1 VPTSLSAVSSN
12 TVVVLNW
19 TASTNAASYNVQR
32 SLVNGGP
39 YTNIA
44 SVTRTNYVDTNAVV
58 GVTNYYVVSAV
69 SIGGESTNSTQV
81 SAMPVNQ
88 APQPT
93 ILPVYWDST
102 GTNLLIRTITVAGHN
117 YVLQST
123 PGLESPVVWTP
134 VVTNTGTGGT
144 ITNSVPVSVTDPKRF
159 FRYSVQ

>member
-1 VPTSLSAVSSN
+1 MT
-12 TVVVLNW
+12 W
-19 TASTNAASYNVQR
+19 TASTNATSYNVKH

-44 SVTRTNYVDTNAVV
+44 SVTGTSYVDTNAVV
-58 GVTNYYVVSAV
+58 GATNYYVVSAV
-69 SIGGESTNSTQV
+69 SGGGESTNSSQV
-81 SAMPVNQ
+81 SAIPVNQ
-88 APQPT
+88 ATQPT

-102 GTNLLIRTITVAGHN
+102 GTNLLIRTATVAGHN

-134 VVTNTGTGGT
+134 VVTNTGTGGI
-144 ITNSVPVSVTDPKRF
+144 ITNSIPVSVTTPKCF